1 MLFFS
6 CFSLGIWFFVC
17 DHHQLCISTG
27 SFYSAVYEQIILQD
41 SPAVYGVSCC
51 WCVEW
56 QWNHSSH
63 PSCKFHEINENIIF
77 ATFSFSNPFVNLLWL
92 WCALPNHSGKCGFQ
106 TFQKVKCSPCFSRL
120 YFQDI
125 FYIFGRRFLR
135 LSPLEGTI
143 VSLNNKPDQKK
154 EKNRCTCWVHLWHIE
169 AGCVFVGME
178 GDRGKYKA
186 IPRFQISKGACL
198 HAVIHKLRN

>member
-1 MLFFS
+1 MFLQAFTELNINQAKTSTLFLTNPDYILKLLLVTAFFCWCFFFS
-6 CFSLGIWFFVC
+6 CFSLGIWFLVC
-17 DHHQLCISTG
+17 DHHQLCISSG

-56 QWNHSSH
+56 KWNHSSH

-125 FYIFGRRFLR
+125 FYHFWQTFLASLSTGRDYCFIEQQAW
-135 LSPLEGTI
+135 S
-143 VSLNNKPDQKK
+143 KK
-154 EKNRCTCWVHLWHIE
+154 RK
-169 AGCVFVGME
+169 
-178 GDRGKYKA
+178 K
-186 IPRFQISKGACL
+186 
-198 HAVIHKLRN
+198 